1 MAETRA
7 RRWENEI
14 RAEYQNGFVTH
25 QQKARDP
32 PPPQETDFVAF
43 VNDVWFPL
51 HVKGQN
57 LMPKTAQFYEH
68 AAKNITSF
76 FSGKTLQGITSLD
89 IEKYLA
95 YLRTSYKSKSGKP
108 LAPKTIHSYYRTLHL
123 IFDFAERQ
131 DLIQKNPMRRVTAP
145 KKPRKPVDAMSEDQA
160 KAFLKALNGS
170 PLEFKSMMYLLITTG
185 IRRGECAGLKWCD
198 IDESQSTLSISRSV
212 SYTSESG
219 ITIQGPKTVNG
230 IRVVPLMPSVLELL
244 NAYKSEVQEL
254 HPKVNLREAFIYP
267 SSDNLFF
274 PRLPDVITRRLKR
287 FIVRNDLP
295 DFSPH
300 DLRHTCAT
308 LLLSNGADV
317 KSVQA
322 ILGHADAST
331 TLNFYVRADMQQ
343 MTDAVN
349 KYAKAFDL

>member
-1 MAETRA
+1 
-7 RRWENEI
+7 
-14 RAEYQNGFVTH
+14 
-25 QQKARDP
+25 
-32 PPPQETDFVAF
+32 
-43 VNDVWFPL
+43 
-51 HVKGQN
+51 
-57 LMPKTAQFYEH
+57 
-68 AAKNITSF
+68 
-76 FSGKTLQGITSLD
+76 
-89 IEKYLA
+89 
-95 YLRTSYKSKSGKP
+95 
-108 LAPKTIHSYYRTLHL
+108 
-123 IFDFAERQ
+123 
-131 DLIQKNPMRRVTAP
+131 MRRVTAP

-160 KAFLKALNGS
+160 KAFLRALNDS

-244 NAYKSEVQEL
+244 KAYKSEVQEL

-287 FIVRNDLP
+287 FIIRNDLP

-349 KYAKAFDL
+349 KYAKASMKMKKPSSSISIALASKRFLYSIILFDKKQQKEQFLFPQNQNVCYNTKKSLLEENKNECYHNRRSVEKI